1 MWVIVFSG
9 GFNLYDF
16 DMIFMYLYNLFWNI
30 VFGYVM
36 VFLLNVFYFD
46 KVIDIINGNSYMYF
60 KYL

>member
-1 MWVIVFSG
+1 
-9 GFNLYDF
+9 
-16 DMIFMYLYNLFWNI
+16 MIFMYLYNLFWNI